1 MIGAGT
7 SIAFAPLVPWGLL
20 IALAGV
26 AAALVLAGLYMRA
39 RGILYRALAAA
50 LLWAILAN
58 PSLVDEMREPLP
70 DIAVVVADESPSQQL
85 ERRRQLNA
93 ETLAAVR
100 EKLRRLDNLEVRTV
114 RIGRDR
120 RDDGTLLF
128 GPLERALAEVPSKRL
143 AGIVVIT
150 DGQIHDARGA
160 DSDSG
165 GDSGGASGGGPG
177 GGSGGGP
184 IHFLLTG
191 RKKEQDRRLVVESV
205 PSYGLLGKPLT
216 MTIRLDDN
224 AARPGDS
231 AVIRIKRDAR
241 PWRRF
246 TVEPNVSVPVEIQ
259 LDHRGQTFFELEV
272 DPGRN
277 ELTMENNRKVVTI
290 NGIRDRLRVL
300 LISGEPHPGQR
311 AWRNILKSD
320 PGVDLVHF
328 TILRPPEK
336 RDMTPVNELALI
348 SFPVRELFQEKL
360 DRFHLIIF
368 DRYRRRGVIRTRFLQ
383 NIADFVRQGGAL
395 MVAAGPAYGGPLS
408 LAHTAIGPLLPGQPT
423 GEVYRRGFRAK
434 RTDRG
439 KRHPVTARLPGAGVG
454 PEPWGRWFR
463 QIDADGQRGNTLL
476 SGLDDRPLLILDR
489 VGKGR
494 VAQLL
499 SDQAWLWDR
508 GFEGG
513 GPQAEML
520 RRVSHWL
527 MKEPE
532 LEEEYLLARIRN
544 RRLEVLRRSLKPVNR
559 AARVTAPGGQ
569 ALSAPLKD
577 RGDGTATGSIPVETP
592 GLYRV
597 ADGKL
602 NTMVAIGSLNP
613 REMSDVRTSDR
624 HALPAIQARGGSIVW
639 LAESGA
645 PDIRRVA
652 PDRRVSG
659 SGGVS
664 GRWIGLRR
672 NGDYVVTGIRDIPLL
687 AGFLALLLALLPMLI
702 GWRREGQ

>member
-7 SIAFAPLVPWGLL
+7 SIAFAPLVPWWLL
-20 IALAGV
+20 AALAGA
-26 AAALVLAGLYMRA
+26 AAALLLFGIYRRA

-50 LLWAILAN
+50 LIWAILAN

-70 DIAVVVADESPSQQL
+70 DIAVVVVDESPSQRL
-85 ERRRQLNA
+85 EPRLQLNA
-93 ETLAAVR
+93 QALAAVR
-100 EKLRRLDNLEVRTV
+100 EQLRGLDNLEVRTV
-114 RIGRDR
+114 RVGLDR

-128 GPLERALAEVPSKRL
+128 GPLERALAEVPRKRL
-143 AGIVVIT
+143 AGIVAIT
-150 DGQIHDARGA
+150 DGQIHDAPDAG
-160 DSDSG
+160 SNPSG
-165 GDSGGASGGGPG
+165 GTSGGPG
-177 GGSGGGP
+177 GGP
-184 IHFLLTG
+184 VHFLLTG
-191 RKKEQDRRLVVESV
+191 RKNERDRRLVVESA

-224 AARPGDS
+224 AAQPGGN

-241 PWRRF
+241 PWRQI
-246 TVEPNVSVPVEIQ
+246 TVEPNVSVPVEIL

-272 DPGRN
+272 GPGRS

-360 DRFHLIIF
+360 DQFHLIIF
-368 DRYRRRGVIRTRFLQ
+368 DRYRRRGVIRAHFLQ
-383 NIADFVRQGGAL
+383 NIADYVRQGGAL
-395 MVAAGPAYGGPLS
+395 MVAAGPAYAGPLS
-408 LAHTAIGPLLPGQPT
+408 LAHTAIGPLLPGRPT

-434 RTDRG
+434 RTDQG
-439 KRHPVTARLPGAGVG
+439 KRHPVTSRLSGAGVG

-463 QIDADGQRGNTLL
+463 QIDADGQRGHILL

-489 VGKGR
+489 AGKGR

-513 GPQAEML
+513 GPQSEML

-532 LEEEYLLARIRN
+532 LEEEYLLARIRE

-559 AARVTAPGGQ
+559 AARVTTPGGRT
-569 ALSAPLKD
+569 LSARLKD

-624 HALPAIQARGGSIVW
+624 HARRTVLARGGSIVW
-639 LAESGA
+639 LAETGV

-652 PDRRVSG
+652 PKRRVSG
-659 SGGVS
+659 AGGVS

-672 NGDYVVTGIRDIPLL
+672 NDDYVVTGIREIPLL
-687 AGFLALLLALLPMLI
+687 AGFLALLLALLPMLF
-702 GWRREGQ
+702 GWRRESQ

>member
-7 SIAFAPLVPWGLL
+7 SIALAPLVPWWLL
-20 IALAGV
+20 AALAGL
-26 AAALVLAGLYMRA
+26 AAALLLFGLYRRA
-39 RGILYRALAAA
+39 RGILYRALAGA
-50 LLWAILAN
+50 LIWAILAN

-70 DIAVVVADESPSQQL
+70 DIAVIVVDESPSQRL
-85 ERRRQLNA
+85 EPRRRLNA
-93 ETLAAVR
+93 QTLAAVR
-100 EKLRRLDNLEVRTV
+100 EKLRGLDNLEVRTV
-114 RIGRDR
+114 RVGLDR

-128 GPLERALAEVPSKRL
+128 GPLERALAEVPRKRL
-143 AGIVVIT
+143 AGIVAIT
-150 DGQIHDARGA
+150 DGQIHDAPDAG
-160 DSDSG
+160 SDSG
-165 GDSGGASGGGPG
+165 GGPV
-177 GGSGGGP
+177 
-184 IHFLLTG
+184 HFLLTG
-191 RKKEQDRRLVVESV
+191 RKNERDRRLVVESA

-224 AARPGDS
+224 AARPGGS

-241 PWRRF
+241 PWRQI
-246 TVEPNVSVPVEIQ
+246 TVEPNVSVPVEIL

-272 DPGRN
+272 GPGRS

-360 DRFHLIIF
+360 DQFHLIIF
-368 DRYRRRGVIRTRFLQ
+368 DRYRRRGVIRAHFLQ
-383 NIADFVRQGGAL
+383 NIADYVRQGGAL
-395 MVAAGPAYGGPLS
+395 MVAAGPAYAGPLS
-408 LAHTAIGPLLPGQPT
+408 LAHTAIGPLLPGRPT

-434 RTDRG
+434 RTDQG
-439 KRHPVTARLPGAGVG
+439 KRHPVTARLSGAGVG

-463 QIDADGQRGNTLL
+463 QIDADGQRGHILL

-489 VGKGR
+489 AGKGR

-513 GPQAEML
+513 GPQSEML

-532 LEEEYLLARIRN
+532 LEEEYLLARIRE

-559 AARVTAPGGQ
+559 AARVTTPGGRI
-569 ALSAPLKD
+569 LSAPLKD

-597 ADGKL
+597 ADGTL

-624 HALPAIQARGGSIVW
+624 HARRAVQTRGGSVVW
-639 LAESGA
+639 LGETGV

-652 PDRRVSG
+652 PKRRVSG
-659 SGGVS
+659 AGGVS

-672 NGDYVVTGIRDIPLL
+672 NGDYVVTGIREIPLL
-687 AGFLALLLALLPMLI
+687 AGFLALLLALLPMLF
-702 GWRREGQ
+702 GWRRESQ

>member
-7 SIAFAPLVPWGLL
+7 SIAFAPLVPWWLL
-20 IALAGV
+20 AALAGV
-26 AAALVLAGLYMRA
+26 AAALLLFGLYRRA

-50 LLWAILAN
+50 LIWAILAN

-70 DIAVVVADESPSQQL
+70 DIAVIVVDESPSQRL
-85 ERRRQLNA
+85 EPRLRLNA
-93 ETLAAVR
+93 QTLAAVR
-100 EKLRRLDNLEVRTV
+100 EKLRGLDNLEVRTV
-114 RIGRDR
+114 RVGLDR

-128 GPLERALAEVPSKRL
+128 GPLERALAEVPRKRL
-143 AGIVVIT
+143 AGIVAIT
-150 DGQIHDARGA
+150 DGQIHDAPDAG
-160 DSDSG
+160 SN
-165 GDSGGASGGGPG
+165 SGGGPG
-177 GGSGGGP
+177 GGP
-184 IHFLLTG
+184 VHFLLTG
-191 RKKEQDRRLVVESV
+191 RKNERDRRLVVESA

-224 AARPGDS
+224 AARPGGS
-231 AVIRIKRDAR
+231 AVIQIKRDAR
-241 PWRRF
+241 PWRQI
-246 TVEPNVSVPVEIQ
+246 TVEPNVSVPVEIL

-272 DPGRN
+272 GPGRS

-360 DRFHLIIF
+360 DQFHLIIF
-368 DRYRRRGVIRTRFLQ
+368 DRYRRRGVIRAHFLQ
-383 NIADFVRQGGAL
+383 NIADYVRQGGAL
-395 MVAAGPAYGGPLS
+395 MVAAGPAYAGPLS
-408 LAHTAIGPLLPGQPT
+408 LAHTAIGPLLPGRPT

-434 RTDRG
+434 RTDQG
-439 KRHPVTARLPGAGVG
+439 KRHPVTSRLSGAGVG

-463 QIDADGQRGNTLL
+463 QIDADGQRGHILL

-513 GPQAEML
+513 GPQSEML

-532 LEEEYLLARIRN
+532 LEEEYLLARIRE
-544 RRLEVLRRSLKPVNR
+544 RRLEVLRRSLKPVDR
-559 AARVTAPGGQ
+559 AARVTTPGGRT
-569 ALSAPLKD
+569 LSAPLKD

-624 HALPAIQARGGSIVW
+624 HARRAVQAHGGSIVW
-639 LAESGA
+639 LGETGV

-652 PDRRVSG
+652 PKRRVSG
-659 SGGVS
+659 AGGVS

-672 NGDYVVTGIRDIPLL
+672 NGDYVVTGIREIPLL
-687 AGFLALLLALLPMLI
+687 AGFLALLLALLPMLF
-702 GWRREGQ
+702 GWRRESQ

>member
-1 MIGAGT
+1 
-7 SIAFAPLVPWGLL
+7 
-20 IALAGV
+20 
-26 AAALVLAGLYMRA
+26 
-39 RGILYRALAAA
+39 
-50 LLWAILAN
+50 
-58 PSLVDEMREPLP
+58 
-70 DIAVVVADESPSQQL
+70 
-85 ERRRQLNA
+85 
-93 ETLAAVR
+93 
-100 EKLRRLDNLEVRTV
+100 
-114 RIGRDR
+114 
-120 RDDGTLLF
+120 
-128 GPLERALAEVPSKRL
+128 
-143 AGIVVIT
+143 
-150 DGQIHDARGA
+150 
-160 DSDSG
+160 
-165 GDSGGASGGGPG
+165 
-177 GGSGGGP
+177 
-184 IHFLLTG
+184 
-191 RKKEQDRRLVVESV
+191 
-205 PSYGLLGKPLT
+205 

-224 AARPGDS
+224 AARPGGS

-241 PWRRF
+241 PWRQI
-246 TVEPNVSVPVEIQ
+246 TVEPNVSMPVEIL

-272 DPGRN
+272 GPGRS

-360 DRFHLIIF
+360 DQFHLIIF
-368 DRYRRRGVIRTRFLQ
+368 DRYRRRGVIRAHFLQ
-383 NIADFVRQGGAL
+383 NIADYVRQGGAL
-395 MVAAGPAYGGPLS
+395 MVAAGPAYAGPLS
-408 LAHTAIGPLLPGQPT
+408 LAHTAIGPLLPGRPT

-434 RTDRG
+434 RTDQG
-439 KRHPVTARLPGAGVG
+439 KRHPVTARLSGAGVG

-463 QIDADGQRGNTLL
+463 QIDADGQRGHILL

-489 VGKGR
+489 AGKGR

-513 GPQAEML
+513 GPQSEML

-532 LEEEYLLARIRN
+532 LEEEYLLARIRE

-559 AARVTAPGGQ
+559 AARVTTPGGRT
-569 ALSAPLKD
+569 LSAPLKD
-577 RGDGTATGSIPVETP
+577 RGDGTATGSISVETP

-624 HALPAIQARGGSIVW
+624 HARRAVQAHGGSIVW
-639 LAESGA
+639 LGA
-645 PDIRRVA
+645 TGVPDIRRVA
-652 PDRRVSG
+652 PKRRVSG
-659 SGGVS
+659 AGGVS

-672 NGDYVVTGIRDIPLL
+672 NGDYVVTGIREIPLL
-687 AGFLALLLALLPMLI
+687 AGFLALLLALLPMLL
-702 GWRREGQ
+702 GWRRESQ

>member
-7 SIAFAPLVPWGLL
+7 SIAFAPLVPWWLL
-20 IALAGV
+20 AALAGV
-26 AAALVLAGLYMRA
+26 AAALLLFGLYRRA

-50 LLWAILAN
+50 LIWAILAN

-70 DIAVVVADESPSQQL
+70 DIAVIVVDESPSQRL
-85 ERRRQLNA
+85 EPRLRLNA
-93 ETLAAVR
+93 QTLAAVR
-100 EKLRRLDNLEVRTV
+100 EKLRGLDNLEVRTV
-114 RIGRDR
+114 RVGLDR

-128 GPLERALAEVPSKRL
+128 GPLERALAEVPRKRL
-143 AGIVVIT
+143 AGIVAIT
-150 DGQIHDARGA
+150 DGQIHDAPDAG
-160 DSDSG
+160 SN
-165 GDSGGASGGGPG
+165 SGGGPV
-177 GGSGGGP
+177 
-184 IHFLLTG
+184 HFLLTG
-191 RKKEQDRRLVVESV
+191 RKNERDRRLVVESA

-224 AARPGDS
+224 AAQPGGN

-241 PWRRF
+241 PWRQI
-246 TVEPNVSVPVEIQ
+246 TVEPNVSVPVEIL

-272 DPGRN
+272 GPGRN

-360 DRFHLIIF
+360 DQFHLIIF
-368 DRYRRRGVIRTRFLQ
+368 DRYRRRGVIRAHFLQ
-383 NIADFVRQGGAL
+383 NIADYVRQGGAL
-395 MVAAGPAYGGPLS
+395 MVAAGPAYAGPLS
-408 LAHTAIGPLLPGQPT
+408 LAHTAIGPLLPGRPT

-434 RTDRG
+434 RTDQG
-439 KRHPVTARLPGAGVG
+439 KRHPVTARLSGAGVG

-463 QIDADGQRGNTLL
+463 QIDADGQRGHILL

-489 VGKGR
+489 AGKGR

-513 GPQAEML
+513 GPQSEML

-532 LEEEYLLARIRN
+532 LEEEYLLARIRE

-559 AARVTAPGGQ
+559 AARVTTPGGRI
-569 ALSAPLKD
+569 LSAPLKD

-624 HALPAIQARGGSIVW
+624 HAHRAVQARGGSVVW
-639 LAESGA
+639 LAETGV
-645 PDIRRVA
+645 PDIRRVT
-652 PDRRVSG
+652 PKRRVSG
-659 SGGVS
+659 AGGVS

-672 NGDYVVTGIRDIPLL
+672 NGDYVVTGIREIPLL
-687 AGFLALLLALLPMLI
+687 AGFLALLLALLPMLF
-702 GWRREGQ
+702 GWRRESQ

>member
-7 SIAFAPLVPWGLL
+7 SIAFAPLVPWWLL
-20 IALAGV
+20 AALAGV
-26 AAALVLAGLYMRA
+26 AAALLLFGLYRRA

-50 LLWAILAN
+50 LIWAILAN

-70 DIAVVVADESPSQQL
+70 DIAVIVVDESPSQRL
-85 ERRRQLNA
+85 EPRRVLNA
-93 ETLAAVR
+93 QTVAAVR
-100 EKLRRLDNLEVRTV
+100 EKLRGLDNLEVRTV
-114 RIGRDR
+114 RIGLDR

-128 GPLERALAEVPSKRL
+128 GPLERALAEVPRKRL
-143 AGIVVIT
+143 AGIVAIT
-150 DGQIHDARGA
+150 DGQIHDAPDAG
-160 DSDSG
+160 S
-165 GDSGGASGGGPG
+165 GPG
-177 GGSGGGP
+177 GGP
-184 IHFLLTG
+184 VHFLLTG
-191 RKKEQDRRLVVESV
+191 RKNERDRRLVVESA

-224 AARPGDS
+224 AAPPGGS

-241 PWRRF
+241 PWRQF
-246 TVEPNVSVPVEIQ
+246 TVEPNVSVPVEIL

-272 DPGRN
+272 GPGRS

-360 DRFHLIIF
+360 GQFHLIIF
-368 DRYRRRGVIRTRFLQ
+368 DRYRRRGVIRAHFLQ
-383 NIADFVRQGGAL
+383 NIADYVRQGGAL
-395 MVAAGPAYGGPLS
+395 MVAAGPAYAGPLS
-408 LAHTAIGPLLPGQPT
+408 LAHTAIGPLLPGRPT

-434 RTDRG
+434 RTDQG
-439 KRHPVTARLPGAGVG
+439 KRHPVTARLSGSGVG

-463 QIDADGQRGNTLL
+463 QIDADGQRGHILL

-489 VGKGR
+489 AGKGR

-513 GPQAEML
+513 GPQSEML

-532 LEEEYLLARIRN
+532 LEEEYLLARIRE

-559 AARVTAPGGQ
+559 AARVTTPGGRT
-569 ALSAPLKD
+569 LSAPLKD

-624 HALPAIQARGGSIVW
+624 QARRAVRARGGSVVW
-639 LAESGA
+639 LGETGV

-652 PDRRVSG
+652 PKRRVSG
-659 SGGVS
+659 AGGVS

-672 NGDYVVTGIRDIPLL
+672 NGDYVVTGIREIPLL
-687 AGFLALLLALLPMLI
+687 AGFLALLLALLPMLF
-702 GWRREGQ
+702 GWRRESQ

>member
-7 SIAFAPLVPWGLL
+7 SIAFTPLVPWPLL
-20 IALAGV
+20 VALAGV
-26 AAALVLAGLYMRA
+26 AAALVLFGLYRKA
-39 RGILYRALAAA
+39 RGILARALAAA

-70 DIAVVVADESPSQQL
+70 DIAVVVADESPSQHL
-85 ERRRQLNA
+85 ERRRRLNA
-93 ETLAAVR
+93 ETLEAVR
-100 EKLRRLDNLEVRTV
+100 ERLRRFDNLEVRTV
-114 RIGRDR
+114 RVGLGRR
-120 RDDGTLLF
+120 EDGTLLF
-128 GPLERALAEVPSKRL
+128 GPLERALAEVPRKRL
-143 AGIVVIT
+143 AGIVAIT
-150 DGQIHDARGA
+150 DGQIHDTPGA
-160 DSDSG
+160 ESKT
-165 GDSGGASGGGPG
+165 
-177 GGSGGGP
+177 GGGP

-191 RKKEQDRRLVVESV
+191 RKKERDRRLVIESA
-205 PSYGLLGKPLT
+205 PSYGLLGKPLN

-224 AARPGDS
+224 AARPGES
-231 AVIRIKRDAR
+231 AAIRIKRDGQ

-246 TVEPNVSVPVEIQ
+246 SVEPNVSVPVEIQ
-259 LDHRGQTFFELEV
+259 LDRRGQTFFELEV
-272 DPGRN
+272 GPGRR

-360 DRFHLIIF
+360 DQFHLIIF
-368 DRYRRRGVIRTRFLQ
+368 DRYRRRGVIRAHFLQ
-383 NIADFVRQGGAL
+383 NIADYVRQGGAL
-395 MVAAGPAYGGPLS
+395 MVAAGPAYAGPLS
-408 LAHTAIGPLLPGQPT
+408 LAHTAIGPLLPGRPT

-434 RTDRG
+434 RTIQG

-463 QIDADGQRGNTLL
+463 QVDADGHRGHILL
-476 SGLDDRPLLILDR
+476 SGLEDRPLLIFDR
-489 VGKGR
+489 AGKGR

-532 LEEEYLLARIRN
+532 LEEEYLLARIRD

-559 AARVTAPGGQ
+559 AARVTVPGGGS
-569 ALSAPLKD
+569 LSAPLKD
-577 RGDGTATGSIPVETP
+577 RGDGTATGSVPVETP

-613 REMSDVRTSDR
+613 REMSGVRTSDR
-624 HALPAIQARGGSIVW
+624 HALGAVEARGGSIVW
-639 LAESGA
+639 LAETGM

-652 PDRRVSG
+652 PERRVSG
-659 SGGVS
+659 AGGVT

-672 NGDYVVTGIRDIPLL
+672 NGDYIVTGIRDIPLL
-687 AGFLALLLALLPMLI
+687 AGFLALLLALLPMLV

>member
-7 SIAFAPLVPWGLL
+7 SIAFAPLAPWWLL
-20 IALAGV
+20 AALAGL
-26 AAALVLAGLYMRA
+26 AAALLLFGLYRRA

-50 LLWAILAN
+50 LIWAILAN

-70 DIAVVVADESPSQQL
+70 DIAVIVVDESPSQRL
-85 ERRRQLNA
+85 EPRRRLNA
-93 ETLAAVR
+93 QTLAAVR
-100 EKLRRLDNLEVRTV
+100 EQLRGLDNLEVRTV
-114 RIGRDR
+114 RVGLDR

-128 GPLERALAEVPSKRL
+128 GPLERALAEVPRKRL
-143 AGIVVIT
+143 AGIVAIS
-150 DGQIHDARGA
+150 DGQIHDAPDAG
-160 DSDSG
+160 SN
-165 GDSGGASGGGPG
+165 SGGGPG
-177 GGSGGGP
+177 GGP
-184 IHFLLTG
+184 VHFLLTG
-191 RKKEQDRRLVVESV
+191 RKNERDRRLVVESA

-224 AARPGDS
+224 AARPGGS

-241 PWRRF
+241 PWRQI
-246 TVEPNVSVPVEIQ
+246 TVEPNVSVPVEIL

-272 DPGRN
+272 GPGRS

-360 DRFHLIIF
+360 DQFHLIIF
-368 DRYRRRGVIRTRFLQ
+368 DRYRRRGVIRAHFLQ
-383 NIADFVRQGGAL
+383 NIADYVRQGGAL
-395 MVAAGPAYGGPLS
+395 MVAAGPAYAGPLS
-408 LAHTAIGPLLPGQPT
+408 LAHTAIGPLLPGRPT

-434 RTDRG
+434 RTDQG
-439 KRHPVTARLPGAGVG
+439 KRHPVTARLSGAGVG

-463 QIDADGQRGNTLL
+463 QIDADGQRGHILL

-489 VGKGR
+489 AGKGR

-513 GPQAEML
+513 GPQSEML

-532 LEEEYLLARIRN
+532 LEEEYLLARIRE

-559 AARVTAPGGQ
+559 AARVATPGGRT
-569 ALSAPLKD
+569 LSAPLKD
-577 RGDGTATGSIPVETP
+577 RGDGTAAGSIPVETP

-624 HALPAIQARGGSIVW
+624 HARRAVQARGGSVVW
-639 LAESGA
+639 LAETGV

-652 PDRRVSG
+652 PKRRLSG
-659 SGGVS
+659 AGGVS

-672 NGDYVVTGIRDIPLL
+672 NGDYVVTGIREIPLL
-687 AGFLALLLALLPMLI
+687 AGFLALLLALLPMLF
-702 GWRREGQ
+702 GWRRESQ